1 MIIKECCNHS
11 NTARKANNMNEI
23 INNWDLILNTFK
35 NECDIQN
42 LSFTTFI
49 KPLQVISVSDNEIT
63 LLSDTQ
69 MSANYVEK
77 RYLKFLEVTISEIM
91 KKDYKL
97 RIISE
102 DTLNE
107 ENRPRHSGFPGE
119 HAASVGNR
127 ERTCAPA
134 PGAKLSGAQSRSHSI
149 GKHPPRHIHRQ
160 HTHNSVRFR

>member
-91 KKDYKL
+91 NY
-97 RIISE
+97 
-102 DTLNE
+102 
-107 ENRPRHSGFPGE
+107 
-119 HAASVGNR
+119 
-127 ERTCAPA
+127 
-134 PGAKLSGAQSRSHSI
+134 
-149 GKHPPRHIHRQ
+149 
-160 HTHNSVRFR
+160 FRRYFK

>member
-1 MIIKECCNHS
+1 
-11 NTARKANNMNEI
+11 MNEI

-107 ENRPRHSGFPGE
+107 ETAKKTRQRSKVHGFRSRMSTPGGRKVL
-119 HAASVGNR
+119 AAR
-127 ERTCAPA
+127 R
-134 PGAKLSGAQSRSHSI
+134 AKGRKRLSA
-149 GKHPPRHIHRQ
+149 
-160 HTHNSVRFR
+160 

>member
-1 MIIKECCNHS
+1 MDIVVNSMIFLTNCVFSTFFNCINLYTACLQYLIFKKLSTILLKKTLKCFMIIKECCNHS

-77 RYLKFLEVTISEIM
+77 RYLKFLEVTISAVS
-91 KKDYKL
+91 YTHL
-97 RIISE
+97 
-102 DTLNE
+102 TL
-107 ENRPRHSGFPGE
+107 P
-119 HAASVGNR
+119 
-127 ERTCAPA
+127 T
-134 PGAKLSGAQSRSHSI
+134 
-149 GKHPPRHIHRQ
+149 
-160 HTHNSVRFR
+160 T